1 MRHDHHPMNC
11 GHASKTLG
19 GTEML
24 SLSAIQNTVMQVAE
38 AITAALDIETEIVD
52 NKLRIIGGTGRYVKK
67 IGSLEEDGN
76 LDSLFIY
83 SSILKTG
90 REYVCMDVRKDPTYN
105 QKEGEFAEISCPIQV
120 ENQII
125 GIIGLVAF
133 TSEQQ
138 KKMAARS
145 ETYLNFLRRMSELIA
160 SKLIESQSNSK
171 LASMLESMPEG
182 LLATDGDGKIF
193 SCNFTCELLLNRKR
207 EEMVGLRIDKLFPNE
222 DFFAPGSSSGGQART
237 KEIVLKEMRYFFTAV
252 PIPGIGIMYLFQDME
267 EVAAKASQLAHTDS
281 GTTFENILGQS
292 QAIIETKRRA
302 LQVSGT
308 DSTVMITGES
318 GTGKELFAR
327 AIHSASPRSAGP
339 FISINCGAIP
349 DSLLESELFG
359 YEKGAFTGAA
369 TIGKPGKFEIANK
382 GTIFLDEIGDMPIHL
397 QVKLLHV
404 LQNKTFERVGGVVP
418 IKTDVRIIA
427 ATNKNLEDQIEK
439 GEFREDLYFRLNVI
453 PLGIP
458 PLRERGGDI
467 DLLLLST
474 LERFNQLLGKHV
486 SGFEPRA
493 MQMLSGYDWPGNVR
507 ELENAV
513 EYAVNMAQGGEIMV
527 ANLPPRIQKALEIK
541 KSEQDL
547 ESTSDI
553 CSVDTWGSDESVG
566 KTLKAQTDAIH
577 RKAIAAC
584 LAETGESLEG
594 KRKAAEMLGI
604 SESTL
609 YRRIRELGL

>member
-1 MRHDHHPMNC
+1 
-11 GHASKTLG
+11 
-19 GTEML
+19 ML
-24 SLSAIQNTVMQVAE
+24 NLSSIQNTVMQVAE

-52 NKLRIIGGTGRYVKK
+52 DQLRIIGGTGRYVKK
-67 IGSLEEDGN
+67 IGSLEEEGQ
-76 LDSLFIY
+76 LESGYIY
-83 SSILKTG
+83 ASILRTG
-90 REYVCMDVRKDPTYN
+90 REYVCMDVRQDSNYN

-133 TSEQQ
+133 TPEQQ
-138 KKMAARS
+138 QKMSARS

-193 SCNFTCELLLNRKR
+193 SCNFTCEMLLNRKR
-207 EEMVGLRIDKLFPNE
+207 EEMVGMKIDRLFPQDE
-222 DFFAPGSSSGGQART
+222 FFAQGGIAGGQTRT
-237 KEIVLKEMRYFFTAV
+237 KEIVSKENRYFFTAV

-292 QAIIETKRRA
+292 QSIIETKRRA
-302 LQVSGT
+302 LQVSGS
-308 DSTVMITGES
+308 DSTVLITGES

-327 AIHSASPRSAGP
+327 SIHSASPRSGGP

-349 DSLLESELFG
+349 DTLLESELFG

-369 TIGKPGKFEIANK
+369 TMGKPGKFEIANK

-404 LQNKTFERVGGVVP
+404 LQNKTIERVGGVVP
-418 IKTDVRIIA
+418 IKIDVRIIA
-427 ATNKNLEDQIEK
+427 ATNKHLEEQIEK

-453 PLGIP
+453 PLVIP

-474 LERFNQLLGKHV
+474 LTRFNQLLGKRV
-486 SGFEPRA
+486 AGFDPHA
-493 MQMLSGYDWPGNVR
+493 MKLLSDYDWPGNVR

-513 EYAVNMAQGGEIMV
+513 EYAVNMAPGEEILV
-527 ANLPPRIQKALEIK
+527 TNLPPRIQKALAESGGETDFDFASVPSEG
-541 KSEQDL
+541 KS
-547 ESTSDI
+547 
-553 CSVDTWGSDESVG
+553 
-566 KTLKAQTDAIH
+566 LKAQTDAIH
-577 RKAIAAC
+577 RKIISAC
-584 LAETGESLEG
+584 LAETGDTLEG
-594 KRKAAEMLGI
+594 KRKAADQLGI

-609 YRRIRELGL
+609 YRRLRELGM

>member
-1 MRHDHHPMNC
+1 
-11 GHASKTLG
+11 
-19 GTEML
+19 ML
-24 SLSAIQNTVMQVAE
+24 SLSSIQNTVMQVAE

-52 NKLRIIGGTGRYVKK
+52 DQLRIIGGTGRYVKK
-67 IGSLEEDGN
+67 IGSMEEDGN
-76 LDSLFIY
+76 LESGFIY
-83 SSILKTG
+83 ATILKTG
-90 REYVCMDVRKDPTYN
+90 REYVCMDVRKDPNYN
-105 QKEGEFAEISCPIQV
+105 QKEGEYAEISCPIQV

-138 KKMAARS
+138 EKMS
-145 ETYLNFLRRMSELIA
+145 TKSDTYLNFLRRMSELIA

-193 SCNFTCELLLNRKR
+193 SCNFTCEMLLNRKR
-207 EEMVGLRIDKLFPNE
+207 EEMVGMKIDRLFPQDE
-222 DFFAPGSSSGGQART
+222 FFTHAGFAAGQTRT
-237 KEIVLKEMRYFFTAV
+237 KEILSKENRYFFTVV
-252 PIPGIGIMYLFQDME
+252 PIPGIGMMYLFQDME

-302 LQVSGT
+302 LQVSGS
-308 DSTVMITGES
+308 DSTVLITGES

-327 AIHSASPRSAGP
+327 AIHSASPRFSGP

-349 DSLLESELFG
+349 DTLLESELFG

-369 TIGKPGKFEIANK
+369 TMGKPGKIETANK

-404 LQNKTFERVGGVVP
+404 LQNKTIERVGGVMP
-418 IKTDVRIIA
+418 IKIDVRIIA
-427 ATNKNLEDQIEK
+427 ATNKHLEEQIEK

-453 PLGIP
+453 PLVIP
-458 PLRERGGDI
+458 PLRERGGDV

-474 LERFNQLLGKHV
+474 LARFNQLLGKQV
-486 SGFEPRA
+486 EGFDPDA
-493 MQMLSGYDWPGNVR
+493 MKMLSTYEWPGNVR

-513 EYAVNMAQGGEIMV
+513 EYAVNMAPGEEILV
-527 ANLPPRIQKALEIK
+527 TNLPPRIQKALAAQGGEVSGGNAWDSIP
-541 KSEQDL
+541 L
-547 ESTSDI
+547 EPGD
-553 CSVDTWGSDESVG
+553 

-577 RKAIAAC
+577 RKIIATC
-584 LAETGESLEG
+584 LAETGETLEG
-594 KRKAAEMLGI
+594 KRKAADILGI

-609 YRRIRELGL
+609 YRRLRELGI

>member
-1 MRHDHHPMNC
+1 
-11 GHASKTLG
+11 
-19 GTEML
+19 ML
-24 SLSAIQNTVMQVAE
+24 SLSSIQNTVMQVAE

-52 NKLRIIGGTGRYVKK
+52 SQLRIIGGTGRYVKK
-67 IGSLEEDGN
+67 IGSLEEEGQ
-76 LDSLFIY
+76 LESGFIY
-83 SSILKTG
+83 ASILRTG
-90 REYVCMDVRKDPTYN
+90 KEYVCMDVRKDPNYN

-133 TSEQQ
+133 TPAQQ
-138 KKMAARS
+138 EKMSARS
-145 ETYLNFLRRMSELIA
+145 DTYLNFLRRMSELIA

-193 SCNFTCELLLNRKR
+193 SCNFTCEMLLNRKR
-207 EEMVGLRIDKLFPNE
+207 EEMVGMKIERLFPQDE
-222 DFFAPGSSSGGQART
+222 FFTQGGITGGQTRT
-237 KEIVLKEMRYFFTAV
+237 KEIVSKEDRYFFTSV
-252 PIPGIGIMYLFQDME
+252 PIPGIGMMYLFQDME

-292 QAIIETKRRA
+292 QSIIETKRRA
-302 LQVSGT
+302 LQVSAY
-308 DSTVMITGES
+308 DSTVLITGES

-327 AIHSASPRSAGP
+327 AIHSASPRSGGP

-349 DSLLESELFG
+349 DTLLESELFG

-369 TIGKPGKFEIANK
+369 TMGKPGKFEIANK

-404 LQNKTFERVGGVVP
+404 LQNKTIERVGGVVP
-418 IKTDVRIIA
+418 IKIDVRIIA
-427 ATNKNLEDQIEK
+427 ATNKHLEEQIEK

-453 PLGIP
+453 PLVIP

-474 LERFNQLLGKHV
+474 LTRFNQLLGKRV
-486 SGFEPRA
+486 AGFDPLA
-493 MQMLSGYDWPGNVR
+493 MKMLSTYEWPGNVR

-513 EYAVNMAQGGEIMV
+513 EYAVNMAPGEEILV
-527 ANLPPRIQKALEIK
+527 SNLPPRIQKALATQGGEA
-541 KSEQDL
+541 SYNLPNLSAE
-547 ESTSDI
+547 
-553 CSVDTWGSDESVG
+553 G
-566 KTLKAQTDAIH
+566 KTLREQTDAVH
-577 RKAIAAC
+577 RKIIANC
-584 LAETGESLEG
+584 LAETGETLEG
-594 KRKAAEMLGI
+594 KRKAADLLGI

-609 YRRIRELGL
+609 YRRLRELGM

>member
-1 MRHDHHPMNC
+1 
-11 GHASKTLG
+11 
-19 GTEML
+19 ML
-24 SLSAIQNTVMQVAE
+24 SLSSIQNTVMQVAE

-52 NKLRIIGGTGRYVKK
+52 DRLRIIGGTGRYVKK
-67 IGSLEEDGN
+67 IGSMEEDGN
-76 LDSLFIY
+76 LESGFIY
-83 SSILKTG
+83 ASILRTG
-90 REYVCMDVRKDPTYN
+90 REYVCMDVRKDPSYN

-133 TSEQQ
+133 TPEQQ
-138 KKMAARS
+138 EKMMAKRD
-145 ETYLNFLRRMSELIA
+145 TYLNFIRRMSELIA

-193 SCNFTCELLLNRKR
+193 SCNFTCEMLLNRKR
-207 EEMVGLRIDKLFPNE
+207 EEMVGLKIDRLFPQE
-222 DFFAPGSSSGGQART
+222 EFFNQNALSVGQTRT
-237 KEIVLKEMRYFFTAV
+237 KEIVSNEKRYFFTAV
-252 PIPGIGIMYLFQDME
+252 PIPGIGMMYLFQDME

-292 QAIIETKRRA
+292 QPITETKRRA

-308 DSTVMITGES
+308 DSTVLITGES

-327 AIHSASPRSAGP
+327 SIHSASPRSAGP

-349 DSLLESELFG
+349 DALLESELFG

-382 GTIFLDEIGDMPIHL
+382 GTIFLDEIGDMPLHL

-404 LQNKTFERVGGVVP
+404 LQNKAFERVGGVVP

-427 ATNKNLEDQIEK
+427 ATNKNLEEQIEK

-453 PLGIP
+453 PLAIP

-467 DLLLLST
+467 DMLLLST
-474 LERFNQLLGKHV
+474 LNRFNLLLGKNV

-493 MQMLSGYDWPGNVR
+493 MKMLSGYSWPGNVR
-507 ELENAV
+507 ELENTV
-513 EYAVNMAQGGEIMV
+513 EYAVNMAQGDEILV
-527 ANLPPRIQKALEIK
+527 TNLPPRIQKALAMLGGETHFGNIW
-541 KSEQDL
+541 EGVPLQQDN
-547 ESTSDI
+547 
-553 CSVDTWGSDESVG
+553 

-577 RKAIAAC
+577 RKIIAAC
-584 LAETGESLEG
+584 LAETGETLEG
-594 KRKAAEMLGI
+594 KRKAADKLGI

-609 YRRIRELGL
+609 YRRLRELGL

>member
-1 MRHDHHPMNC
+1 
-11 GHASKTLG
+11 
-19 GTEML
+19 ML
-24 SLSAIQNTVMQVAE
+24 SLSSIQNTVMQVAE

-52 NKLRIIGGTGRYVKK
+52 DQLRIIGGTGRYVKK
-67 IGSLEEDGN
+67 IGSLEEEGQ
-76 LDSLFIY
+76 LDSGFIY
-83 SSILKTG
+83 ASILRTG
-90 REYVCMDVRKDPTYN
+90 REYVCMDVRQDPNYN

-120 ENQII
+120 ESQII

-138 KKMAARS
+138 EKMS
-145 ETYLNFLRRMSELIA
+145 SKSDTFLNFLRRMSELIA

-182 LLATDGDGKIF
+182 LLATDGDGRIF
-193 SCNFTCELLLNRKR
+193 SCNFTCEMLLNRKR
-207 EEMVGLRIDKLFPNE
+207 EEMVGVKIERLFPQD
-222 DFFAPGSSSGGQART
+222 DFFAQSGIASGQTKT
-237 KEIVLKEMRYFFTAV
+237 KEIVSKESRFFFTAV

-292 QAIIETKRRA
+292 KAIVETKRRA
-302 LQVSGT
+302 LQVSGS
-308 DSTVMITGES
+308 DSTVLITGES

-327 AIHSASPRSAGP
+327 AIHSASPRSGGP

-349 DSLLESELFG
+349 DALLESELFG
-359 YEKGAFTGAA
+359 YERGAFTGAA
-369 TIGKPGKFEIANK
+369 TMGKPGKFEIANK

-404 LQNKTFERVGGVVP
+404 LQNKTIERVGGVAP
-418 IKTDVRIIA
+418 IKIDVRIIA
-427 ATNKNLEDQIEK
+427 ATNKNLEEQIEK

-453 PLGIP
+453 PLVIP

-474 LERFNQLLGKHV
+474 LTRFNQLLGKQV
-486 SGFEPRA
+486 AGFQPQV
-493 MQMLSGYDWPGNVR
+493 MKLLSDYDWPGNVR

-513 EYAVNMAQGGEIMV
+513 EYAVNMAPGEEIQV
-527 ANLPPRIQKALEIK
+527 SNLPPRIQKALAT
-541 KSEQDL
+541 Q
-547 ESTSDI
+547 
-553 CSVDTWGSDESVG
+553 VDEAGLDFAVPSNLADGG
-566 KTLKAQTDAIH
+566 KTLKAQTDSVH
-577 RKAIAAC
+577 RKIIAAC

-594 KRKAAEMLGI
+594 KRKTADLLGI

-609 YRRIRELGL
+609 YRRLRELGM

>member
-1 MRHDHHPMNC
+1 
-11 GHASKTLG
+11 
-19 GTEML
+19 ML
-24 SLSAIQNTVMQVAE
+24 SLSSIQNTVMQVAE

-52 NKLRIIGGTGRYVKK
+52 SQLRIIGGTGRYVKK
-67 IGSLEEDGN
+67 IGSLEEEGN
-76 LDSLFIY
+76 LESPFIY
-83 SSILKTG
+83 ASILKTG

-133 TSEQQ
+133 NGEQQ
-138 KKMAARS
+138 EKMSARS

-182 LLATDGDGKIF
+182 LLAADGDGKIF

-207 EEMVGLRIDKLFPNE
+207 EELVGLRIDKLFPKE
-222 DFFAPGSSSGGQART
+222 EFFIQAGLAGGQTRT
-237 KEIVLKEMRYFFTAV
+237 KEIVSGDKRYFFTAV
-252 PIPGIGIMYLFQDME
+252 SMPGIGVMYLFQDMA

-292 QAIIETKRRA
+292 QAITECKRRA

-308 DSTVMITGES
+308 DSTVLITGES

-327 AIHSASPRSAGP
+327 AIHSASPRAQGP

-349 DSLLESELFG
+349 DTLLESELFG

-369 TIGKPGKFEIANK
+369 TMGKPGKFEIANK
-382 GTIFLDEIGDMPIHL
+382 GTIFLDEIGDMPLHL

-404 LQNKTFERVGGVVP
+404 LQNKTIERVGGVSP

-427 ATNKNLEDQIEK
+427 ATNKRLEDQIEK

-453 PLGIP
+453 PLAIP
-458 PLRERGGDI
+458 PLRERAGDI

-474 LERFNQLLGKHV
+474 LDRFNRLLGKQV
-486 SGFEPRA
+486 SGFQSQA
-493 MQMLSGYDWPGNVR
+493 MEMLTGYDWPGNVR

-513 EYAVNMAQGGEIMV
+513 EYAVNMAQGGEILV
-527 ANLPPRIQKALEIK
+527 SNLPPRIQKALENK
-541 KSEQDL
+541 KSGPDGFSGSEQDL
-547 ESTSDI
+547 VSFI
-553 CSVDTWGSDESVG
+553 NPGGMAG
-566 KTLKAQTDAIH
+566 KTLKAQTDFIQ
-577 RKAIAAC
+577 RKIISAC
-584 LAETGESLEG
+584 LTETGDTLEG
-594 KRKAAEMLGI
+594 KRKAAELLGI

-609 YRRIRELGL
+609 YRRLRELGI

>member
-1 MRHDHHPMNC
+1 
-11 GHASKTLG
+11 
-19 GTEML
+19 ML
-24 SLSAIQNTVMQVAE
+24 NLSSIQNTVMQVAE

-52 NKLRIIGGTGRYVKK
+52 SQLRIIGGTGRYVKK
-67 IGSLEEDGN
+67 IGSLEEEGQ
-76 LDSLFIY
+76 LESGFIY
-83 SSILKTG
+83 ASILRTG
-90 REYVCMDVRKDPTYN
+90 REYVCMDVRKDPNYN

-133 TSEQQ
+133 TLEQQ
-138 KKMAARS
+138 QKMSARS

-193 SCNFTCELLLNRKR
+193 SCNFTCEMLLNRKR
-207 EEMVGLRIDKLFPNE
+207 EEMVGMKIDRLFPQDE
-222 DFFAPGSSSGGQART
+222 FFTQGGIAGGQTRT
-237 KEIVLKEMRYFFTAV
+237 KEIVSKENRYFFTSV
-252 PIPGIGIMYLFQDME
+252 PIPGIGMMYLFQDME

-292 QAIIETKRRA
+292 QSIIETKRRA
-302 LQVSGT
+302 LQVAGS
-308 DSTVMITGES
+308 DSTVLITGES

-327 AIHSASPRSAGP
+327 AIHSASPRTGGP

-349 DSLLESELFG
+349 DTLLESELFG
-359 YEKGAFTGAA
+359 YERGAFTGAS
-369 TIGKPGKFEIANK
+369 TMGKPGKFEIANK

-404 LQNKTFERVGGVVP
+404 LQNKTIERVGGVVP
-418 IKTDVRIIA
+418 IRIDVRIIA
-427 ATNKNLEDQIEK
+427 ATNKHLEEQIEK

-453 PLGIP
+453 PLVIP

-474 LERFNQLLGKHV
+474 LTRFNQLLGKRV
-486 SGFEPRA
+486 AGFDPNA
-493 MQMLSGYDWPGNVR
+493 MKLLSDYEWPGNVR

-513 EYAVNMAQGGEIMV
+513 EYAVNMAPGEEILV
-527 ANLPPRIQKALEIK
+527 TNLPPRIQKALAASGGETGFDFASTPSEG
-541 KSEQDL
+541 KS
-547 ESTSDI
+547 
-553 CSVDTWGSDESVG
+553 
-566 KTLKAQTDAIH
+566 LKAQTDAVH
-577 RKAIAAC
+577 RKIIATC
-584 LAETGESLEG
+584 LAETGETLEG
-594 KRKAAEMLGI
+594 KRRAADQLGI

-609 YRRIRELGL
+609 YRRLRELGM

>member
-1 MRHDHHPMNC
+1 
-11 GHASKTLG
+11 
-19 GTEML
+19 
-24 SLSAIQNTVMQVAE
+24 MQVAE

-52 NKLRIIGGTGRYVKK
+52 NRLRIIGGTGRYVKK
-67 IGSLEEDGN
+67 IGSLEEEGN
-76 LDSLFIY
+76 LDSPFVYANIM
-83 SSILKTG
+83 KTG

-133 TSEQQ
+133 TPAQQ
-138 KKMAARS
+138 EKMAARS
-145 ETYLNFLRRMSELIA
+145 GTYLNFLRRMSELIA

-193 SCNFTCELLLNRKR
+193 SCNFTCEMLLNRKR
-207 EEMVGLRIDKLFPNE
+207 EEMVGLRIDRLFPSE
-222 DFFAPGSSSGGQART
+222 DFFAPGASGSGQTRT
-237 KEIVLKEMRYFFTAV
+237 KEIVSKEKRYFFTAV
-252 PIPGIGIMYLFQDME
+252 PIPAIGIMYLFQDME

-281 GTTFENILGQS
+281 GTTFDNILGQS
-292 QAIIETKRRA
+292 HVINDTKRRA
-302 LQVSGT
+302 LQVSGN
-308 DSTVMITGES
+308 DSTVLITGES

-349 DSLLESELFG
+349 DTLLESELFG

-369 TIGKPGKFEIANK
+369 TVGKPGKFEIANK
-382 GTIFLDEIGDMPIHL
+382 GTIFLDEIGDMPLHL

-418 IKTDVRIIA
+418 IRTDVRIIA
-427 ATNKNLEDQIEK
+427 ATNKHLEDQIEK

-453 PLGIP
+453 PLAIP

-474 LERFNQLLGKHV
+474 LDRFNLLLGKHV
-486 SGFEPRA
+486 FGFEPHA
-493 MQMLSGYDWPGNVR
+493 MKMLSGYDWPGNVR
-507 ELENAV
+507 ELENVV
-513 EYAVNMAQGGEIMV
+513 EYAVNMAQGDRIHV
-527 ANLPPRIQKALEIK
+527 SNLPPRIQKALEYK
-541 KSEQDL
+541 KPETDGIS
-547 ESTSDI
+547 
-553 CSVDTWGSDESVG
+553 GSDVEAQGLSTIGG
-566 KTLKAQTDAIH
+566 KKLKAQTDALH
-577 RKAIAAC
+577 RRIISDC
-584 LAETGESLEG
+584 LAETGDTLEG
-594 KRKAAEMLGI
+594 KRKAAELLGI

-609 YRRIRELGL
+609 YRRLRELKR

>member
-1 MRHDHHPMNC
+1 
-11 GHASKTLG
+11 
-19 GTEML
+19 ML
-24 SLSAIQNTVMQVAE
+24 SLSSIQNTVMQVAE
-38 AITAALDIETEIVD
+38 AITAALEIETEIVD
-52 NKLRIIGGTGRYVKK
+52 NRLRIIGGTGRYVKK
-67 IGSLEEDGN
+67 IGSLEEEGN
-76 LDSLFIY
+76 LDSPFIY
-83 SSILKTG
+83 ANILKTG

-105 QKEGEFAEISCPIQV
+105 QKEGEYAEISCPIQV

-138 KKMAARS
+138 EKMAARS

-182 LLATDGDGKIF
+182 LLATDGDGRIF
-193 SCNFTCELLLNRKR
+193 SCNFTCEVLLNRKR
-207 EEMVGLRIDKLFPNE
+207 EELVGLRIDRLFPKE
-222 DFFAPGSSSGGQART
+222 DFFTPGGLLIGQTRT
-237 KEIVLKEMRYFFTAV
+237 KEIVSKDKRYFFTAV
-252 PIPGIGIMYLFQDME
+252 PIPGIGNMYLFQDME

-292 QAIIETKRRA
+292 QAITETKRRA

-308 DSTVMITGES
+308 DSTVLITGES

-327 AIHSASPRSAGP
+327 SIHSASPRAAGP

-349 DSLLESELFG
+349 DTLLESELFG

-369 TIGKPGKFEIANK
+369 TMGKPGKFEIANK
-382 GTIFLDEIGDMPIHL
+382 GTIFLDEIGDMPLHL

-427 ATNKNLEDQIEK
+427 ATNKNLEEQIDK

-453 PLGIP
+453 PLAIP

-467 DLLLLST
+467 DLLLFST
-474 LERFNQLLGKHV
+474 LDRFNHLLGKQV

-493 MQMLSGYDWPGNVR
+493 MEMLSGYDWPGNVR
-507 ELENAV
+507 ELENVV
-513 EYAVNMAQGGEIMV
+513 EYGVNMAQGGEIL
-527 ANLPPRIQKALEIK
+527 ASNLPPRIQKALEIK
-541 KSEQDL
+541 KSGLDV
-547 ESTSDI
+547 ESNADVGIGFGQT
-553 CSVDTWGSDESVG
+553 GG
-566 KTLKAQTDAIH
+566 KTLKAQTDAVH
-577 RKAIAAC
+577 RKIIAAC
-584 LAETGESLEG
+584 LAQTGETLEG

-609 YRRIRELGL
+609 YRRLRELGM

>member
-1 MRHDHHPMNC
+1 
-11 GHASKTLG
+11 
-19 GTEML
+19 ML
-24 SLSAIQNTVMQVAE
+24 SLSSIQNTVMQVAE

-52 NKLRIIGGTGRYVKK
+52 SQLRIIGGTGRYVKK
-67 IGSLEEDGN
+67 IGSLEEEGQ
-76 LDSLFIY
+76 LESGFIY
-83 SSILKTG
+83 ASILRTG
-90 REYVCMDVRKDPTYN
+90 REYVCMDVRKDPNYN

-133 TSEQQ
+133 TPEQQ
-138 KKMAARS
+138 KKMSDRS

-193 SCNFTCELLLNRKR
+193 SCNFTCEMLLNRKR
-207 EEMVGLRIDKLFPNE
+207 EEMVGMKIDRLFPQDE
-222 DFFAPGSSSGGQART
+222 FFTQGGIAGGQTRT
-237 KEIVLKEMRYFFTAV
+237 KEIVSKENRYFFTSV
-252 PIPGIGIMYLFQDME
+252 PIPGIGMMYLFQDME

-302 LQVSGT
+302 LQVSAS

-327 AIHSASPRSAGP
+327 AIHSASPRSVGP

-349 DSLLESELFG
+349 DTLLESELFG
-359 YEKGAFTGAA
+359 YERGAFTGAA
-369 TIGKPGKFEIANK
+369 TMGKPGKFEIANK

-404 LQNKTFERVGGVVP
+404 LQNKTIERVGGVVP
-418 IKTDVRIIA
+418 IKIDVRIIA
-427 ATNKNLEDQIEK
+427 ATNKHLEEQIEK

-453 PLGIP
+453 PLVIP

-474 LERFNQLLGKHV
+474 LTRFNQLLGKRV
-486 SGFEPRA
+486 AGFDPLA
-493 MQMLSGYDWPGNVR
+493 MKMLSSYEWPGNVR

-513 EYAVNMAQGGEIMV
+513 EYAVNMAPGEEILV
-527 ANLPPRIQKALEIK
+527 TNLPPRIQKALAVQGNEATFDFANQ
-541 KSEQDL
+541 SAE
-547 ESTSDI
+547 
-553 CSVDTWGSDESVG
+553 G
-566 KTLKAQTDAIH
+566 KTLREQTDTVH
-577 RKAIAAC
+577 RKIIASC
-584 LAETGESLEG
+584 LTETGETLEG
-594 KRKAAEMLGI
+594 KRKAADILGI

-609 YRRIRELGL
+609 YRRLRELGM

>member
-1 MRHDHHPMNC
+1 
-11 GHASKTLG
+11 
-19 GTEML
+19 ML
-24 SLSAIQNTVMQVAE
+24 SLSSIQNTVMQVAE
-38 AITAALDIETEIVD
+38 AITAALEIETEIVD
-52 NKLRIIGGTGRYVKK
+52 NRLRIIGGTGRYVKK
-67 IGSLEEDGN
+67 IGSLEEEGN
-76 LDSLFIY
+76 LDSPFIY
-83 SSILKTG
+83 ANILKTG

-105 QKEGEFAEISCPIQV
+105 QKEGEYAEISCPIQV

-138 KKMAARS
+138 EKMAARS

-182 LLATDGDGKIF
+182 LLATDGDGRIF
-193 SCNFTCELLLNRKR
+193 SCNFTCEVLLNRKR
-207 EEMVGLRIDKLFPNE
+207 EELVGLRIDRLFPKE
-222 DFFAPGSSSGGQART
+222 DFFTPGGLLIGQTRT
-237 KEIVLKEMRYFFTAV
+237 KEIVSKDKRYFFTAV
-252 PIPGIGIMYLFQDME
+252 PIPGIGNMYLFQDME

-292 QAIIETKRRA
+292 QAITETKRRA

-308 DSTVMITGES
+308 DSTVLITGES

-327 AIHSASPRSAGP
+327 SIHSASPRAAGP

-349 DSLLESELFG
+349 DTLLESELFG

-369 TIGKPGKFEIANK
+369 TMGKPGKFEIANK
-382 GTIFLDEIGDMPIHL
+382 GTIFLDEIGDMPLHL

-427 ATNKNLEDQIEK
+427 ATNKNLEEQIDK

-453 PLGIP
+453 PLAIP

-467 DLLLLST
+467 DLLLFST
-474 LERFNQLLGKHV
+474 LDRFNHLLGKQV
-486 SGFEPRA
+486 SGFKPRA
-493 MQMLSGYDWPGNVR
+493 MEMLSGYDWPGNVR
-507 ELENAV
+507 ELENVV
-513 EYAVNMAQGGEIMV
+513 EYGVNMAQGGEIL
-527 ANLPPRIQKALEIK
+527 ASNLPPRIQKALEIK
-541 KSEQDL
+541 KSGLDV
-547 ESTSDI
+547 ESNADVGIGFGQT
-553 CSVDTWGSDESVG
+553 GG
-566 KTLKAQTDAIH
+566 KTLKAQTDAVH
-577 RKAIAAC
+577 RKIIAAC
-584 LAETGESLEG
+584 LAQTGETLEG

-609 YRRIRELGL
+609 YRRLRELGM

>member
-1 MRHDHHPMNC
+1 
-11 GHASKTLG
+11 
-19 GTEML
+19 ML
-24 SLSAIQNTVMQVAE
+24 SLSSIQNTVMQVAE

-52 NKLRIIGGTGRYVKK
+52 SQLRIIGGTGRYVKK
-67 IGSLEEDGN
+67 IGSLEEEGQ
-76 LDSLFIY
+76 LDSGYIY
-83 SSILKTG
+83 ASILRTG
-90 REYVCMDVRKDPTYN
+90 REYVCMDVRQDPNYN

-133 TSEQQ
+133 TPQQ
-138 KKMAARS
+138 QEKMSAKS
-145 ETYLNFLRRMSELIA
+145 DTYLNFLRRMSELIA

-193 SCNFTCELLLNRKR
+193 SCNFTCEMLLNRKR
-207 EEMVGLRIDKLFPNE
+207 EEMVGMKIDRLFPQDE
-222 DFFAPGSSSGGQART
+222 FFTQGGLGSGQTRT
-237 KEIVLKEMRYFFTAV
+237 KEILSNESRYFFTAV

-292 QAIIETKRRA
+292 LPIIETKRRA
-302 LQVSGT
+302 LQVSGS
-308 DSTVMITGES
+308 DSTVLITGES

-327 AIHSASPRSAGP
+327 AIHSASPRSGGP

-349 DSLLESELFG
+349 DTLLESELFG

-369 TIGKPGKFEIANK
+369 TMGKPGKFEIANK

-404 LQNKTFERVGGVVP
+404 LQNKTIDRVGGVAP
-418 IKTDVRIIA
+418 IKIDVRVIA
-427 ATNKNLEDQIEK
+427 ATNKHLEEQIEK

-453 PLGIP
+453 PLVIP

-474 LERFNQLLGKHV
+474 LTRFNQLLGKRV
-486 SGFEPRA
+486 AGFDAHA
-493 MQMLSGYDWPGNVR
+493 MKLLSGYDWPGNVR

-513 EYAVNMAQGGEIMV
+513 EYAVNMAPGEQILV
-527 ANLPPRIQKALEIK
+527 TNLPPRIQKALMLQGVENDFDFA
-541 KSEQDL
+541 SS
-547 ESTSDI
+547 ST
-553 CSVDTWGSDESVG
+553 EE
-566 KTLKAQTDAIH
+566 KTLKWQTDAMH
-577 RKAIAAC
+577 RKIIASC
-584 LAETGESLEG
+584 LAETGETLEG
-594 KRKAAEMLGI
+594 KRKAADRLGI

-609 YRRIRELGL
+609 YRRLRELGM